1 MEVADELAAEL
12 HDPAVADLDLLD
24 PPARPV
30 AGLEHAHVAT
40 GAVQVA
46 RGREAG
52 QAGAHDEDVGHRA
65 SGPWMRCRSAC
76 TRSRSA
82 STSRSSEPGTVS
94 ASR

>member
-1 MEVADELAAEL
+1 MEVAHELAAEL
-12 HDPAVADLDLLD
+12 HHPAVGDLGLLD

-30 AGLEHAHVAT
+30 AGLEHAHVAA
-40 GAVQVA
+40 GPLQVA

-52 QAGAHDEDVGHRA
+52 QAGAHHDDVGHRA
-65 SGPWMRCRSAC
+65 SGPWMRCRIAC

-82 STSRSSEPGTVS
+82 STSGSSPGTVS